1 MLRFHYSHNPLLFS
15 GSGSS
20 TFEIAEGE
28 ELEIYIYTRAKA
40 GAKFSVVDAKTKAE
54 IVPNVEIKHTG
65 GETDKD
71 MPTHKILTE
80 TKLAGPLSIKVK
92 ADSNAGRF
100 TTNNFLA
107 VYTVFR
113 K

>member
-1 MLRFHYSHNPLLFS
+1 M
-15 GSGSS
+15 
-20 TFEIAEGE
+20 
-28 ELEIYIYTRAKA
+28 EIYIYTRAKA
-40 GAKFSVVDAKTKAE
+40 GAKFTIVDAKSKKE
-54 IVPNVEIKHTG
+54 IVGTTEIKHTG
-65 GETDKD
+65 GETEHD
-71 MPTHKILTE
+71 MPTHKVLTE
-80 TKLAGPLSIKVK
+80 AKLQGPLSLKIK